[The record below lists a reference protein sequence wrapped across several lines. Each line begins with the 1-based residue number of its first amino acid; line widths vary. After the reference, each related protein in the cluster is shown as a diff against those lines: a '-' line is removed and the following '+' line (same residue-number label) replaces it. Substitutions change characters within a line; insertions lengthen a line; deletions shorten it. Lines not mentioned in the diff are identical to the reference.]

1 MFSRQVFGGG
11 ALHHEKVYF
20 FIYTYFYTYIG
31 KGKEVSPLQSTIIEL
46 NNIHY
51 RYHEEDARE
60 ALAGVSLK
68 VNRGEWLAIIGHNG
82 SGKSTLAKVMNG
94 LIEAG
99 SGEVFINGVLLNDET
114 VYDARRAVGMVFQN
128 PDNQFV
134 GTTVE
139 DDIAFG

>member
-11 ALHHEKVYF
+11 ALHHEKVCF

-31 KGKEVSPLQSTIIEL
+31 KGKGVSPLQSTIIEL

-68 VNRGEWLAIIGHNG
+68 VNRGEWLAIIGHN
-82 SGKSTLAKVMNG
+82 
-94 LIEAG
+94 
-99 SGEVFINGVLLNDET
+99 
-114 VYDARRAVGMVFQN
+114 QH
-128 PDNQFV
+128 
-134 GTTVE
+134 
-139 DDIAFG
+139 